1 MNINLLLEPI
11 VAGTDP
17 AKARLFPARFLAICT
32 MALCLS
38 TNLAAAVRMT
48 FTGVNGAQM
57 FGVYVGPYAGTMNG
71 TPVDLFC
78 VDFANEVNFGQQWDA
93 NLTSIDF
100 GADLGD
106 ARYGAVPGAL
116 ELYQQA
122 AWLAQQFASQPAS
135 QYGDIQAT
143 IWQLFS
149 PGAPTPSSSWWLE
162 QARDNYATADY
173 GDFRI
178 VTNTGPVQMSGQV
191 QEFLTRTQ
199 PNAPEP
205 STLLLAGLGLVG
217 ASCMGR
223 RIRRARQLS
232 RRTVRSGQP
241 WRHVADR
248 KLAVGQ
254 PNFGQPVN
262 NLASPALG
270 QIPATRTTRG
280 DLGSSR
286 QLQLGLKLIF

>member
-1 MNINLLLEPI
+1 MNINFHLEPI

-17 AKARLFPARFLAICT
+17 AAARLFPGRLLAICT

-38 TNLAAAVRMT
+38 SNLFAAVQMT
-48 FTGVNGAQM
+48 FDGVNGAQM
-57 FGVYVGPYAGTMNG
+57 FGVYVGPYYGTMNG
-71 TPVDLFC
+71 TPVELFC

-93 NLTSIDF
+93 NLTPVAF

-106 ARYGAVPGAL
+106 TRYGAAPGAL
-116 ELYQQA
+116 ELYRQA

-143 IWQLFS
+143 IWQLFNEA
-149 PGAPTPSSSWWLE
+149 APTPSSSLWLE
-162 QARDNYATADY
+162 QARSNSAWTDY

-178 VTNTGPVQMSGQV
+178 VTNTGPVQLSGQV
-191 QEFLTRTQ
+191 QEFLMRTQ

-205 STLLLAGLGLVG
+205 STLPLAGLGLVG

-232 RRTVRSGQP
+232 LRTAQSGQAG
-241 WRHVADR
+241 H
-248 KLAVGQ
+248 
-254 PNFGQPVN
+254 
-262 NLASPALG
+262 ALD
-270 QIPATRTTRG
+270 AA
-280 DLGSSR
+280 
-286 QLQLGLKLIF
+286 